1 VLTAGR
7 PEQLV
12 DLQGGPDEVD
22 DHQVCQARPGGGL
35 AQVSVKNPERRALGR
50 WNVEWSFAGD
60 ERITYLWGGDV
71 HQDGASVTVGNGRF
85 NGRVKP
91 GAPHHV
97 RLPRDHT
104 VERAAGR
111 RPLGR
116 RSALRR
122 RRVSPHRPAG
132 PE

>member
-91 GAPHHV
+91 GHRTTFGFLGTTRSSA
-97 RLPRDHT
+97 LPVDDLW
-104 VERAAGR
+104 VDGR
-111 RPLGR
+111 RC
-116 RSALRR
+116 A
-122 RRVSPHRPAG
+122 VAG
-132 PE
+132 